1 MQNANQSASPSKKD
15 DESGGASHI
24 AESALDVAEDAAGF
38 AKRNVDKVR
47 EFADEKAEELVTWV
61 KIRPVTS
68 VLIGVAF
75 GFLLGRFSRSSP
87 RN

>member
-1 MQNANQSASPSKKD
+1 MQNANQSVSPSMKD
-15 DESGGASHI
+15 DESGGGSRV
-24 AESALDVAEDAAGF
+24 AESAFEVAEDAAGF

-61 KIRPVTS
+61 KIRPITS

-75 GFLLGRFSRSSP
+75 GFLLGRFSRSRL